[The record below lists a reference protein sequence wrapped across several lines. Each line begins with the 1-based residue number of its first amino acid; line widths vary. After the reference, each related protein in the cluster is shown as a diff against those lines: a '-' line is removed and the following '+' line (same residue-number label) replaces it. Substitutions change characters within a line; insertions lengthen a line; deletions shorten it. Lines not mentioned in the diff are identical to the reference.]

1 MIPVIMAGFNDILS
15 AETMRRLDHLALG
28 SRWTAEGGRAGRHS
42 SVLKGA
48 SVEFRDHRDYV
59 QGDSL
64 RHLDW
69 KLFGRSERYFIKQY
83 QEETSLRVHLVLDAS
98 ASMAFRHS
106 GLSSKFGFA
115 REVAA
120 AVAYLAHHQQDS
132 VGLVIYDDQ
141 VRRWLQAKGG
151 SRHIRHFLDALTAH
165 QPAGRTDTGKALA
178 SLAEG
183 MARRGLVLMLSDLLD
198 SPEAVFRALAHFRR
212 RGHDVVL
219 VQVLDPAELDL
230 PFDGVSDFI
239 DMETGE
245 RLEADA
251 ALVRRSYREAIGAA
265 IDSFRAR
272 CGALRVDFRIAT
284 TDRTPTDFLNELLG
298 ERKRLGA

>member
-1 MIPVIMAGFNDILS
+1 MSGFSDFLS
-15 AETMRRLDHLALG
+15 PEAMRRLDRLALG
-28 SRWTAEGGRAGRHS
+28 SRWTAEGGRAGKHA

-69 KLFGRSERYFIKQY
+69 KVFGRSERYYIKQF

-98 ASMAFRHS
+98 ASMAFKHS
-106 GLSSKFGFA
+106 GKTTKFGFA
-115 REVAA
+115 RELSAS
-120 AVAYLAHHQQDS
+120 AVYLAHHQQDS
-132 VGLVIYDDQ
+132 VGLVIYDDE
-141 VRRWLQAKGG
+141 VRRWIPSKGG
-151 SRHIRHFLDALTAH
+151 TRHVRHLLEALSSH
-165 QPAGRTDTGKALA
+165 EPGGRTDTGKALE

-183 MARRGLVLMLSDLLD
+183 MARRGLVLMMSDLLD
-198 SPEAVFRALAHFRR
+198 DPEAVFRALAHFRR

-245 RLEADA
+245 RLEADVA
-251 ALVRRSYREAIGAA
+251 MVRRSYREAITAA
-265 IDSFRAR
+265 IEGFRQR
-272 CGALRVDFRIAT
+272 CGSLRVDFRTAT
-284 TDRTPTDFLNELLG
+284 TDRAPSDFLNELLS

>member
-1 MIPVIMAGFNDILS
+1 MSGFSDFL
-15 AETMRRLDHLALG
+15 ATETMRRLDHLVLG
-28 SRWTAEGGRAGRHS
+28 SRWTVEGGRAGRHS

-106 GLSSKFGFA
+106 GQTSKFEFA
-115 REVAA
+115 RELAA
-120 AVAYLAHHQQDS
+120 AVAYLAHQQQDS

-141 VRRWLQAKGG
+141 VRRWLPAKGG
-151 SRHIRHFLDALTAH
+151 NRHIRHFLDALGGH
-165 QPAGRTDTGKALA
+165 EPCGRTDTGKALEA
-178 SLAEG
+178 LAEG

-198 SPEAVFRALAHFRR
+198 APEAVLRALAHFRR

-230 PFDGVSDFI
+230 PFDGVTDFI

-251 ALVRRSYREAIGAA
+251 ALVRRAYCEAIGTA
-265 IDSFRAR
+265 IDGIRAR

-284 TDRTPTDFLNELLG
+284 TDRTAADFLTELLAD
-298 ERKRLGA
+298 RRRLGA

>member
-1 MIPVIMAGFNDILS
+1 MAAFSDFLT

-42 SVLKGA
+42 SVNKGA

-69 KLFGRSERYFIKQY
+69 KVFGRSERYYIKRF
-83 QEETSLRVHLVLDAS
+83 QEETSLRVHLVIDAS
-98 ASMAFRHS
+98 ASMNFKHS
-106 GLSSKFGFA
+106 ARITKFGFA
-115 REVAA
+115 RELAA
-120 AVAYLAHHQQDS
+120 AAAYLARHQQDS

-141 VRRWLQAKGG
+141 VRRWLPPKGG
-151 SRHIRHFLDALTAH
+151 SRHIRHFLESLAAH
-165 QPAGRTDTGKALA
+165 EPGGRTDTGKALEA
-178 SLAEG
+178 LAEG
-183 MARRGLVLMLSDLLD
+183 MARRGLVLMMSDLLD
-198 SPEAVFRALAHFRR
+198 SPDAVFRALAHFRR

-230 PFDGVSDFI
+230 PFDAVSDFI

-251 ALVRRSYREAIGAA
+251 ALVRRSYREAIHAA
-265 IDSFRAR
+265 IEGFRTR

-284 TDRTPTDFLNELLG
+284 TDRAPSDFLNELLV

>member
-1 MIPVIMAGFNDILS
+1 MAAFRDFLTDES
-15 AETMRRLDHLALG
+15 MRRLDRLVLG

-42 SVLKGA
+42 SVAKGA

-59 QGDSL
+59 KGDSL

-69 KLFGRSERYFIKQY
+69 KVFGRSERYHIKRF
-83 QEETSLRVHLVLDAS
+83 QEETSLRLHLVIDAS
-98 ASMAFRHS
+98 ASMDFRHS
-106 GLSSKFGFA
+106 GLVTKFGFA
-115 REVAA
+115 RELAA
-120 AVAYLAHHQQDS
+120 AAAYLAHHQQDS

-141 VRRWLQAKGG
+141 VRRSLPAKGG
-151 SRHIRHFLDALTAH
+151 PRHIRHFLESLASH
-165 QPAGRTDTGKALA
+165 QPGGRTDTGKALEA
-178 SLAEG
+178 LAG
-183 MARRGLVLMLSDLLD
+183 SMARRGLVLMMSDLLD
-198 SPEAVFRALAHFRR
+198 SPDAVFRALAHFRR

-230 PFDGVSDFI
+230 PFEGVSDFI

-251 ALVRRSYREAIGAA
+251 ALVRRSYREAIHSA
-265 IDSFRAR
+265 IDGFRTR

-284 TDRTPTDFLNELLG
+284 TDRTPPDFLNELLAD
-298 ERKRLGA
+298 RRHPGA

>member
-1 MIPVIMAGFNDILS
+1 
-15 AETMRRLDHLALG
+15 MRKLDHLVLG

-69 KLFGRSERYFIKQY
+69 KLFGRSERYFIKQF
-83 QEETSLRVHLVLDAS
+83 QEETSLRVHFVLDAS
-98 ASMAFRHS
+98 ASMAFKHS
-106 GLSSKFGFA
+106 GSLTKYQFA
-115 REVAA
+115 RELTAA
-120 AVAYLAHHQQDS
+120 GAYLAHHQQDS
-132 VGLVIYDDQ
+132 IGLVIYDDQ
-141 VRRWLQAKGG
+141 VRRWLPTKGG
-151 SRHIRHFLDALTAH
+151 NRHVRNFLEALGTH
-165 QPAGRTDTGKALA
+165 EPGGRTDTGKALEA
-178 SLAEG
+178 LAEG

-198 SPEAVFRALAHFRR
+198 APEAVFRALAHFRR

-230 PFDGVSDFI
+230 PFDGASDFI

-251 ALVRRSYREAIGAA
+251 ALVRRAYCEAIGAA
-265 IDSFRAR
+265 IDGFRAR

-284 TDRTPTDFLNELLG
+284 TDRTPSDFLNELLAD
-298 ERKRLGA
+298 RNRLGA

>member
-1 MIPVIMAGFNDILS
+1 MASFSDFLTV
-15 AETMRRLDHLALG
+15 ETMRRLDHLALG

-48 SVEFRDHRDYV
+48 SVEFRDHRNYV
-59 QGDSL
+59 QGDNL

-106 GLSSKFGFA
+106 GLASKFEFA
-115 REVAA
+115 RELAA
-120 AVAYLAHHQQDS
+120 AAAYLAHHQQDS

-141 VRRWLQAKGG
+141 VRSWLPTKGG
-151 SRHIRHFLDALTAH
+151 SRNIRNFLDTLGAH
-165 QPAGRTDTGKALA
+165 QPAGRTATGKALEA
-178 SLAEG
+178 LAEG

-198 SPEAVFRALAHFRR
+198 DPEAVFRALAHFRR

-219 VQVLDPAELDL
+219 VHVLDPAELTL
-230 PFDGVSDFI
+230 PFDGVSDFV

-251 ALVRRSYREAIGAA
+251 ALVRRAYRDAIDAA
-265 IDSFRAR
+265 IASFRVR
-272 CGALRVDFRIAT
+272 CGALRVDYRLAT
-284 TDRTPTDFLNELLG
+284 TDRPPAAFLSELLAD
-298 ERKRLGA
+298 RKRLGA

>member
-1 MIPVIMAGFNDILS
+1 MPGFSDFLS
-15 AETMRRLDHLALG
+15 PATMRRLDHLALA

-69 KLFGRSERYFIKQY
+69 KVFGRSERYFIKQF

-98 ASMAFRHS
+98 ASMDFRHS
-106 GLSSKFGFA
+106 GLTTKYAFA
-115 REVAA
+115 RELAA
-120 AVAYLAHHQQDS
+120 AVAYLANHQQDS

-141 VRRWLQAKGG
+141 VRRWLASKGG
-151 SRHIRHFLDALTAH
+151 NRHLKHFLEALAVH
-165 QPAGRTDTGKALA
+165 QPAGRTDTGKALE

-183 MARRGLVLMLSDLLD
+183 MARRGLVLMFSDLLD

-219 VQVLDPAELDL
+219 VQVLDPAELNL

-251 ALVRRSYREAIGAA
+251 ALVRRAYRDAIGAA
-265 IDSFRAR
+265 IETFRAR
-272 CGALRVDFRIAT
+272 CGALRVDFRLAT
-284 TDRTPTDFLNELLG
+284 TERTPVAFLTELLAD
-298 ERKRLGA
+298 RKRLGA

>member
-1 MIPVIMAGFNDILS
+1 
-15 AETMRRLDHLALG
+15 
-28 SRWTAEGGRAGRHS
+28 
-42 SVLKGA
+42 VLKGA

-69 KLFGRSERYFIKQY
+69 KLFGRSERYFIKQF
-83 QEETSLRVHLVLDAS
+83 QEETSLRVHFVLDAS

-106 GLSSKFGFA
+106 GSLTKYQFA
-115 REVAA
+115 RELTAA
-120 AVAYLAHHQQDS
+120 GAYLAHHQQDS
-132 VGLVIYDDQ
+132 IGLVIYDDQ
-141 VRRWLQAKGG
+141 VRRWLPTKGG
-151 SRHIRHFLDALTAH
+151 NRHVRNFLEALGTH
-165 QPAGRTDTGKALA
+165 EPGGRTDTGKALEA
-178 SLAEG
+178 LAEG

-198 SPEAVFRALAHFRR
+198 APEAVFRALAHFRR

-230 PFDGVSDFI
+230 PFDGASDFI

-251 ALVRRSYREAIGAA
+251 ALVRRAYCEAIGAA
-265 IDSFRAR
+265 IDGFRAR

-284 TDRTPTDFLNELLG
+284 TDRTPSDFLNELLAD
-298 ERKRLGA
+298 RNRLGA

>member
-1 MIPVIMAGFNDILS
+1 MSGFSDFLS
-15 AETMRRLDHLALG
+15 VDAMRRLDHLLLG

-69 KLFGRSERYFIKQY
+69 KVFGRSERYYIKQF
-83 QEETSLRVHLVLDAS
+83 QEETSLRVHLVIDAS
-98 ASMAFRHS
+98 ASMAFKHS
-106 GLSSKFGFA
+106 GRVSKFEFA
-115 REVAA
+115 RELAA
-120 AVAYLAHHQQDS
+120 SAAYLAHQQQDS

-141 VRRWLQAKGG
+141 VRCWLPTKGG
-151 SRHIRHFLDALTAH
+151 SRHIRHFLESLAAH
-165 QPAGRTDTGKALA
+165 QASGRTDTGKALEA
-178 SLAEG
+178 LAEG
-183 MARRGLVLMLSDLLD
+183 MARRGLVMMFSDLLD
-198 SPEAVFRALAHFRR
+198 DPEAVFRALAHFRR

-219 VQVLDPAELDL
+219 IHVLDPAELDL

-251 ALVRRSYREAIGAA
+251 ALIRRSYREAINAA
-265 IDSFRAR
+265 IESFRVR

-284 TDRTPTDFLNELLG
+284 TDRAPSEFLNGLLAD
-298 ERKRLGA
+298 RKRQGA

>member
-1 MIPVIMAGFNDILS
+1 MASFSDFLS
-15 AETMRRLDHLALG
+15 AETMRRLDHLVLG

-59 QGDSL
+59 QGDNL

-98 ASMAFRHS
+98 ASMAFKHS
-106 GLSSKFGFA
+106 GLTTKFEFA
-115 REVAA
+115 RELAA
-120 AVAYLAHHQQDS
+120 AAAYLAHHQQDS

-141 VRRWLQAKGG
+141 VRRWLPTKGG
-151 SRHIRHFLDALTAH
+151 SRHVRNFLEALAGH
-165 QPAGRTDTGKALA
+165 QPAGRTDTGKALEA
-178 SLAEG
+178 LAEG

-198 SPEAVFRALAHFRR
+198 APEAVFRALAHFRR

-219 VQVLDPAELDL
+219 VQVLDPAELTL

-251 ALVRRSYREAIGAA
+251 ALVRRAYRDAIGAA
-265 IDSFRAR
+265 IDGFRAR

-284 TDRTPTDFLNELLG
+284 TERSPADFLNELLAD
-298 ERKRLGA
+298 RKRLGA

>member
-1 MIPVIMAGFNDILS
+1 MSGFSDFLS
-15 AETMRRLDHLALG
+15 AETMRRLDHLLLG

-69 KLFGRSERYFIKQY
+69 KVFGRSERYYIKQF

-98 ASMAFRHS
+98 ASMDFKHS
-106 GLSSKFGFA
+106 GKITKFEFA
-115 REVAA
+115 RELAA
-120 AVAYLAHHQQDS
+120 QAAYLANHQQDS
-132 VGLVIYDDQ
+132 VGLIIYDDE
-141 VRRWLQAKGG
+141 VRRWLPAKGG
-151 SRHIRHFLDALTAH
+151 SRHVRHFLEALGSH
-165 QPAGRTDTGKALA
+165 QPGGRTDTGKALEA
-178 SLAEG
+178 LAEG
-183 MARRGLVLMLSDLLD
+183 MARRGLVLMMSDLLD
-198 SPEAVFRALAHFRR
+198 DPEAVFRALAHFRR

-219 VQVLDPAELDL
+219 IQVLDPAELDL

-251 ALVRRSYREAIGAA
+251 ALVRQAYQEAFGAA
-265 IDSFRAR
+265 IDGFRAR
-272 CGALRVDFRIAT
+272 CGSLRVDFRIAT
-284 TDRTPTDFLNELLG
+284 TDRSPSDFLNELLA

>member
-1 MIPVIMAGFNDILS
+1 MATFSDFLS
-15 AETMRRLDHLALG
+15 PETMRRLDHLALG

-69 KLFGRSERYFIKQY
+69 KLFGRSERYFIKQF

-106 GLSSKFGFA
+106 GLTSKYQFA

-120 AVAYLAHHQQDS
+120 AAAYLAHHQQDS
-132 VGLVIYDDQ
+132 IGLVVYDDQ

-151 SRHIRHFLDALTAH
+151 GRHLRHFLDALAAH
-165 QPAGRTDTGKALA
+165 QPAGRTDTGKALEA
-178 SLAEG
+178 LAEG

-251 ALVRRSYREAIGAA
+251 ALVRRAYREAIGAA
-265 IDSFRAR
+265 IDGFRAR
-272 CGALRVDFRIAT
+272 CGALRVDFRTAT
-284 TDRTPTDFLNELLG
+284 TDRPPAEFLTELLAD
-298 ERKRLGA
+298 RQRLGA

>member
-1 MIPVIMAGFNDILS
+1 MASFSDFLT
-15 AETMRRLDHLALG
+15 AETMRKLDHLVLG

-69 KLFGRSERYFIKQY
+69 KVFGRSERYYIKQF
-83 QEETSLRVHLVLDAS
+83 QEETSLRVHFVLDAS

-106 GLSSKFGFA
+106 GKLTKYQFA
-115 REVAA
+115 RELTAA
-120 AVAYLAHHQQDS
+120 GAYLAHHQQDS
-132 VGLVIYDDQ
+132 IGLVIYDDQ
-141 VRRWLQAKGG
+141 VRRWLPTKGG
-151 SRHIRHFLDALTAH
+151 NRHVRNFLEALGTH
-165 QPAGRTDTGKALA
+165 EPGGRTDTGKALEA
-178 SLAEG
+178 LAEG

-198 SPEAVFRALAHFRR
+198 APEAVFRALAHFRR

-230 PFDGVSDFI
+230 PFDGASDFI

-251 ALVRRSYREAIGAA
+251 ALVRRAYCEAIGAA
-265 IDSFRAR
+265 IDGFRAR

-284 TDRTPTDFLNELLG
+284 TDRTPSDFLNELLAD
-298 ERKRLGA
+298 RKRLGA

>member
-1 MIPVIMAGFNDILS
+1 
-15 AETMRRLDHLALG
+15 MRRLDHLMLG

-69 KLFGRSERYFIKQY
+69 KVFGRSERYYIKQF
-83 QEETSLRVHLVLDAS
+83 QEETSLRVHLVIDAS
-98 ASMAFRHS
+98 ASMAFKHS
-106 GLSSKFGFA
+106 GRVGKFEFA
-115 REVAA
+115 RELAA
-120 AVAYLAHHQQDS
+120 SAAYLAHHQQDS

-141 VRRWLQAKGG
+141 VRCWLPTKGG
-151 SRHIRHFLDALTAH
+151 SRHIRHFLESLAAH
-165 QPAGRTDTGKALA
+165 KPGGRTDTGKALEA
-178 SLAEG
+178 LAEG

-198 SPEAVFRALAHFRR
+198 DPEAVFRALAHFRR

-219 VQVLDPAELDL
+219 IQVLDPAELDL

-251 ALVRRSYREAIGAA
+251 SLVRRSYREAINAA
-265 IDSFRAR
+265 IEGYHIR

-284 TDRTPTDFLNELLG
+284 TDRAPSDFLNGLLAD
-298 ERKRLGA
+298 RKRQGA

>member
-1 MIPVIMAGFNDILS
+1 MPGFSDFLS
-15 AETMRRLDHLALG
+15 AETMRRLDRLVLG

-69 KLFGRSERYFIKQY
+69 KVFGRSERYYIKQF
-83 QEETSLRVHLVLDAS
+83 QEETSLRVHLVIDAS
-98 ASMAFRHS
+98 ASMNFKHS
-106 GLSSKFGFA
+106 GLITKYQFA
-115 REVAA
+115 RELSAA
-120 AVAYLAHHQQDS
+120 AAYLANHQQDS

-141 VRRWLQAKGG
+141 VRQWLPTKGG
-151 SRHIRHFLDALTAH
+151 SRHIRHFLESLAAH
-165 QPAGRTDTGKALA
+165 EPSGRTDTGKALEA
-178 SLAEG
+178 LAEG
-183 MARRGLVLMLSDLLD
+183 MARRGLVLMMSDLLD
-198 SPEAVFRALAHFRR
+198 DPDAVFRALAHFRR

-219 VQVLDPAELDL
+219 VQILDPAELDL

-251 ALVRRSYREAIGAA
+251 ALVRRSYREAINTA
-265 IDSFRAR
+265 IGNFRSR
-272 CGALRVDFRIAT
+272 CGALHVDFRIAT
-284 TDRTPTDFLNELLG
+284 TDRTPSEFLNELLAD
-298 ERKRLGA
+298 RKRLGA

>member
-1 MIPVIMAGFNDILS
+1 MSGFSDFLS
-15 AETMRRLDHLALG
+15 AETMRRLDKLALG
-28 SRWTAEGGRAGRHS
+28 SRRTAEGGRAGRHT

-69 KLFGRSERYFIKQY
+69 KLFGRSERYYIKQF
-83 QEETSLRVHLVLDAS
+83 QEETSLRVHLVIDAS
-98 ASMAFRHS
+98 ASMAFKHS
-106 GLSSKFGFA
+106 GSMTKYEFA
-115 REVAA
+115 RELSASAA
-120 AVAYLAHHQQDS
+120 YIAHHQQDS

-141 VRRWLQAKGG
+141 VRAWLPTKGG
-151 SRHIRHFLDALTAH
+151 SRHIRHFLESLSTH
-165 QPAGRTDTGKALA
+165 KPGGRTDTGKALEA
-178 SLAEG
+178 LAEG
-183 MARRGLVLMLSDLLD
+183 MSRRGLVLMMSDLLD
-198 SPEAVFRALAHFRR
+198 DPEAIFRALAHFRR

-219 VQVLDPAELDL
+219 LQILDPAELDL

-251 ALVRRSYREAIGAA
+251 ALIRNSYREALNNA
-265 IDSFRAR
+265 IEGYRIR
-272 CGALRVDFRIAT
+272 CGSLHVDFRVVT
-284 TDRTPTDFLNELLG
+284 TERPPAELMSELLAD
-298 ERKRLGA
+298 RYRRGA

>member
-1 MIPVIMAGFNDILS
+1 
-15 AETMRRLDHLALG
+15 MRRLDHLALG
-28 SRWTAEGGRAGRHS
+28 SRWTAEGGQSGKHS

-69 KLFGRSERYFIKQY
+69 KVFGRSERYYIKQF
-83 QEETSLRVHLVLDAS
+83 QEETNLRVHLVLDAS
-98 ASMAFRHS
+98 ASMDFKHS
-106 GLSSKFGFA
+106 GQTTKFAFA
-115 REVAA
+115 RELAA
-120 AVAYLAHHQQDS
+120 AAGYLANHQQDA
-132 VGLVIYDDQ
+132 VGLVIYDDE
-141 VRRWLQAKGG
+141 VRTWLPARGG
-151 SRHIRHFLDALTAH
+151 SRHIRHFLDALGSH
-165 QPAGRTDTGKALA
+165 KPGGRTDTGKALEA
-178 SLAEG
+178 LAEG
-183 MARRGLVLMLSDLLD
+183 MARRGLILMMSDLLD
-198 SPEAVFRALAHFRR
+198 APDAVFRALAHFRR

-219 VQVLDPAELDL
+219 IQVLDPAEIDL

-251 ALVRRSYREAIGAA
+251 ALVRRAYQDALGSA
-265 IDSFRAR
+265 IDGFRER

-284 TDRTPTDFLNELLG
+284 TDRPPADFLNELLAD
-298 ERKRLGA
+298 RKRLGA

>member
-1 MIPVIMAGFNDILS
+1 MSGFSDFLA
-15 AETMRRLDHLALG
+15 AETMRRLDHLVLG
-28 SRWTAEGGRAGRHS
+28 SRWTVEGGRAGRHS

-106 GLSSKFGFA
+106 GKTSKFEFA
-115 REVAA
+115 RELAA
-120 AVAYLAHHQQDS
+120 AVAYLAHQQQDS

-141 VRRWLQAKGG
+141 VRRWLPAKGG
-151 SRHIRHFLDALTAH
+151 NRHIRHFLDALATH
-165 QPAGRTDTGKALA
+165 EPCGRTDTGKALEA
-178 SLAEG
+178 LAEG

-198 SPEAVFRALAHFRR
+198 APEAVFRALAHFRR

-230 PFDGVSDFI
+230 PFDGVTDFI

-251 ALVRRSYREAIGAA
+251 ALVRRAYCEAIGTA
-265 IDSFRAR
+265 IDGIRAR

-284 TDRTPTDFLNELLG
+284 TDRTPADFLNGLL
-298 ERKRLGA
+298 EDRKRLGA

>member
-1 MIPVIMAGFNDILS
+1 MPGFSDFLS
-15 AETMRRLDHLALG
+15 AETMRRLDHLSLA

-69 KLFGRSERYFIKQY
+69 KVFGRSERYFIKQF

-98 ASMAFRHS
+98 ASMDYKHS
-106 GLSSKFGFA
+106 GKLTKYGFA
-115 REVAA
+115 RELAA
-120 AVAYLAHHQQDS
+120 AAGYLAHRQQDS
-132 VGLVIYDDQ
+132 VGLVIYDNE
-141 VRRWLQAKGG
+141 VRTWLPAKGG
-151 SRHIRHFLDALTAH
+151 SRHIRHFLDALSTH
-165 QPAGRTDTGKALA
+165 QPGGRTDTGKALEA
-178 SLAEG
+178 LAEG
-183 MARRGLVLMLSDLLD
+183 MARRGLVLMMSDLLD
-198 SPEAVFRALAHFRR
+198 APEAVFRALAHFRR

-265 IDSFRAR
+265 IDGYRER
-272 CGALRVDFRIAT
+272 CGALRVDFRLAT
-284 TDRTPTDFLNELLG
+284 TDRTPADFLNGLLE

>member
-1 MIPVIMAGFNDILS
+1 MAGFSDFLS
-15 AETMRRLDHLALG
+15 AETMRRLDRLSLS
-28 SRWTAEGGRAGRHS
+28 SRWTAEGGRAGRHT
-42 SVLKGA
+42 SVVKGA

-69 KLFGRSERYFIKQY
+69 KLFGRSERYFIKQF

-98 ASMAFRHS
+98 GSMAFRHS
-106 GLSSKFGFA
+106 GRSTKYAFA
-115 REVAA
+115 RELAA
-120 AVAYLAHHQQDS
+120 ATAYLAHHQQDS
-132 VGLVIYDDQ
+132 VGLVVYDDQ
-141 VRRWLQAKGG
+141 VRRWLPAQSGN
-151 SRHIRHFLDALTAH
+151 RHLRNVLEALST
-165 QPAGRTDTGKALA
+165 QEPSGRTDTGKALEA
-178 SLAEG
+178 LAGG

-219 VQVLDPAELDL
+219 VQVLDPSELDL

-245 RLEADA
+245 RLEADT
-251 ALVRRSYREAIGAA
+251 ALIRRAYCEAIGSA
-265 IDSFRAR
+265 IDGFRSR
-272 CGALRVDFRIAT
+272 CGALRVDFHVVT
-284 TDRTPTDFLNELLG
+284 TDRNPSDILSELFN
-298 ERKRLGA
+298 

>member
-1 MIPVIMAGFNDILS
+1 MASFSDLLS
-15 AETMRRLDHLALG
+15 SETMRRLDHLALG

-106 GLSSKFGFA
+106 GHASKFAFA
-115 REVAA
+115 RELAA
-120 AVAYLAHHQQDS
+120 ATAYLAHHQQDS

-141 VRRWLQAKGG
+141 VRHWLPTKCGN
-151 SRHIRHFLDALTAH
+151 RHIKNFLEVLTAH
-165 QPAGRTDTGKALA
+165 EPGGRTDTGKALET
-178 SLAEG
+178 LAEG
-183 MARRGLVLMLSDLLD
+183 MARRGLVLMMSDLLD
-198 SPEAVFRALAHFRR
+198 APDAVFRALAHFRR

-251 ALVRRSYREAIGAA
+251 ALVRRAYCEAIGAA
-265 IDSFRAR
+265 IDGFRAR

-284 TDRTPTDFLNELLG
+284 TDRTPSDFLNELLAD
-298 ERKRLGA
+298 RNRLGA

>member
-1 MIPVIMAGFNDILS
+1 MPSFSDFLT

-28 SRWTAEGGRAGRHS
+28 SRWTAEGGQSGRHS

-69 KLFGRSERYFIKQY
+69 KVFGRSERYYIKQF
-83 QEETSLRVHLVLDAS
+83 QEETNLRVHLVLDAS
-98 ASMAFRHS
+98 ASMDFKHS
-106 GLSSKFGFA
+106 GKITKFAFA
-115 REVAA
+115 RELAA
-120 AVAYLAHHQQDS
+120 AAGYLAHHQQDA
-132 VGLVIYDDQ
+132 VGLVIYDDE
-141 VRRWLQAKGG
+141 VRSRLPARGG
-151 SRHIRHFLDALTAH
+151 SRHIRHFLEALGSH
-165 QPAGRTDTGKALA
+165 PPGGRTDTGKALE
-178 SLAEG
+178 SLAAG
-183 MARRGLVLMLSDLLD
+183 MARRGLILMMSDLLD
-198 SPEAVFRALAHFRR
+198 APEAVFRALAHFRR

-245 RLEADA
+245 RIEADA
-251 ALVRRSYREAIGAA
+251 ALVRRAYQEALGAA
-265 IDSFRAR
+265 IDGFRER
-272 CGALRVDFRIAT
+272 CGSLHVDFRIAT
-284 TDRTPTDFLNELLG
+284 TDRPPADFLNELLA
-298 ERKRLGA
+298 ERHRLGA

>member
-1 MIPVIMAGFNDILS
+1 MPGFSDFLTS
-15 AETMRRLDHLALG
+15 ETMRRLDHLVLG

-69 KLFGRSERYFIKQY
+69 KLFGRSERYFIKQFH
-83 QEETSLRVHLVLDAS
+83 EETSLRVHLVLDAS
-98 ASMAFRHS
+98 ASMAFRHA
-106 GLSSKFGFA
+106 GASSKFEFA
-115 REVAA
+115 RELAA
-120 AVAYLAHHQQDS
+120 AAAYLAHHQQDS
-132 VGLVIYDDQ
+132 VGLVIYDDE
-141 VRRWLQAKGG
+141 VRRWLPARGG
-151 SRHIRHFLDALTAH
+151 NRHIRNFLEALAAH
-165 QPAGRTDTGKALA
+165 QPGGNTDTGKALEA
-178 SLAEG
+178 LAEG
-183 MARRGLVLMLSDLLD
+183 MSRRGLVLMMSDLLD
-198 SPEAVFRALAHFRR
+198 APEAVFRALAHFRR
-212 RGHDVVL
+212 RGHDVIL

-251 ALVRRSYREAIGAA
+251 ALVRRAYCEAISSA
-265 IDSFRAR
+265 IESFRAR

-284 TDRTPTDFLNELLG
+284 TERSPAEFLNELLAG
-298 ERKRLGA
+298 R

>member
-1 MIPVIMAGFNDILS
+1 MSGFSDFLS
-15 AETMRRLDHLALG
+15 TETMRRLDCLVLG

-83 QEETSLRVHLVLDAS
+83 QEETSLRAHMVIDAS
-98 ASMAFRHS
+98 ASMAFKHS
-106 GLSSKFGFA
+106 GRITKFEFA
-115 REVAA
+115 RELAA
-120 AVAYLAHHQQDS
+120 AAAYLAHHQQDS

-141 VRRWLQAKGG
+141 VRQWLPTKGG
-151 SRHIRHFLDALTAH
+151 SRHIRNFLESLAAH
-165 QPAGRTDTGKALA
+165 EPGGRTDTGRALEA
-178 SLAEG
+178 LAEG
-183 MARRGLVLMLSDLLD
+183 MSRRGLVLMMSDLLD
-198 SPEAVFRALAHFRR
+198 APEAIFRALAHFRR

-251 ALVRRSYREAIGAA
+251 ALIRRSYREAIHAA
-265 IDSFRAR
+265 IEGFRAR

-284 TDRTPTDFLNELLG
+284 TDRPPSDFLNELLAD
-298 ERKRLGA
+298 RKRLGA

>member
-1 MIPVIMAGFNDILS
+1 MPGFSDFLTS
-15 AETMRRLDHLALG
+15 ETMRRLDHLVLG

-69 KLFGRSERYFIKQY
+69 KLFGRSERYFIKQFH
-83 QEETSLRVHLVLDAS
+83 EETSLRVHLVLDAS

-106 GLSSKFGFA
+106 GTTTKFEFA
-115 REVAA
+115 RELAA
-120 AVAYLAHHQQDS
+120 AAAYLAHHQQDS
-132 VGLVIYDDQ
+132 VGLVIYDDE
-141 VRRWLQAKGG
+141 VRRWLPARGG
-151 SRHIRHFLDALTAH
+151 NRHIRNFLEALAAH
-165 QPAGRTDTGKALA
+165 QPGGNTDTGKALEA
-178 SLAEG
+178 LAEG
-183 MARRGLVLMLSDLLD
+183 MSRRGLVLMMSDLLD
-198 SPEAVFRALAHFRR
+198 APEAVFRALAHFRR
-212 RGHDVVL
+212 RGHDVIL

-251 ALVRRSYREAIGAA
+251 ALVRRAYCQAISSA
-265 IDSFRAR
+265 IESFRAR

-284 TDRTPTDFLNELLG
+284 TERSPAEFLNELLAG
-298 ERKRLGA
+298 R

>member
-1 MIPVIMAGFNDILS
+1 
-15 AETMRRLDHLALG
+15 MRRLDHLGLG

-69 KLFGRSERYFIKQY
+69 KLFGRSERYFIKQF
-83 QEETSLRVHLVLDAS
+83 QEETSLRVHFVLDAS

-106 GLSSKFGFA
+106 GKLTKYQFA
-115 REVAA
+115 RELTAA
-120 AVAYLAHHQQDS
+120 GAYLAHHQQDS
-132 VGLVIYDDQ
+132 IGLVIYDDQ
-141 VRRWLQAKGG
+141 VRRWLPTKGG
-151 SRHIRHFLDALTAH
+151 NRHVRNFLEALGTH
-165 QPAGRTDTGKALA
+165 EPGGRTDTGKALEA
-178 SLAEG
+178 LAEG

-198 SPEAVFRALAHFRR
+198 APEAVFRALAHFRR

-230 PFDGVSDFI
+230 PFDGASDFI

-251 ALVRRSYREAIGAA
+251 ALVRRAYCEAIGAA
-265 IDSFRAR
+265 IDGFRAR

-284 TDRTPTDFLNELLG
+284 TDRTPSDFLNELLAD
-298 ERKRLGA
+298 RKRLGA

>member
-1 MIPVIMAGFNDILS
+1 MASFSDFLS
-15 AETMRRLDHLALG
+15 AETMRKLDHLALG
-28 SRWTAEGGRAGRHS
+28 SRWTAEGGRAGRHAS
-42 SVLKGA
+42 TLKGA

-69 KLFGRSERYFIKQY
+69 KVFGRSERYYIKQF

-98 ASMAFRHS
+98 ASMNFKHS
-106 GLSSKFGFA
+106 GLLTKYHFA
-115 REVAA
+115 RELTAA
-120 AVAYLAHHQQDS
+120 TAYLAHHQQDS
-132 VGLVIYDDQ
+132 IGLVIYDDE
-141 VRRWLQAKGG
+141 VRHWLPTKGG
-151 SRHIRHFLDALTAH
+151 NRQVTNFLQTLAGHA
-165 QPAGRTDTGKALA
+165 PGGRTDTGKALA

-183 MARRGLVLMLSDLLD
+183 MSRRGLVLMMSDLLD
-198 SPEAVFRALAHFRR
+198 DPDAVFRALAHFRR

-219 VQVLDPAELDL
+219 VHVLDPAELDL

-245 RLEADA
+245 RLETDA
-251 ALVRRSYREAIGAA
+251 ALIRRAYRDAIGAA
-265 IDSFRAR
+265 IDSYRAR

-284 TDRTPTDFLNELLG
+284 TDRSPAAFLTDLLAD
-298 ERKRLGA
+298 RARLGT